1 MNKLLHIAYG
11 VLKSGVP
18 FDPNYGKQFS
28 FTSWHPR
35 RYLRKDDKKSRVQ
48 PLTGQATEPGLRKTT
63 EKAGFNP

>member
-28 FTSWHPR
+28 FTPWHPR
-35 RYLRKDDKKSRVQ
+35 RYLRKEYAGLNHVARPIKK
-48 PLTGQATEPGLRKTT
+48 
-63 EKAGFNP
+63 N